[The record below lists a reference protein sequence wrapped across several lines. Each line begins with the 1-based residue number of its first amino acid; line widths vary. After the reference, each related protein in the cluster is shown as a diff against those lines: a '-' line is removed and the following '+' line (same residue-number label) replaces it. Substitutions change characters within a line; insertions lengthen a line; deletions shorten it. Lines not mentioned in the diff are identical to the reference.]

1 MDSKVTPERRPPH
14 PIVRSDYIAR
24 LAGMP
29 PLMPVFYLVFQAI
42 GRDTLLLWACLLGR
56 GLVWPQ
62 VARGLAMHSEDS
74 KRAEHRNLLL
84 D

>member
-1 MDSKVTPERRPPH
+1 M
-14 PIVRSDYIAR
+14 
-24 LAGMP
+24 
-29 PLMPVFYLVFQAI
+29 MPVFYLVFQAI